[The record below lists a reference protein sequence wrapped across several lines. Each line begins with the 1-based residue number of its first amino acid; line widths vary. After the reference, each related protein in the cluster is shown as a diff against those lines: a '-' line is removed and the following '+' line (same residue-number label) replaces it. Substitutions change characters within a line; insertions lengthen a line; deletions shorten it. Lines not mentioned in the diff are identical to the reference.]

1 MLRLDRIQVKGFKS
15 IWSMDLELH
24 SLNVLIGANGSGK
37 SNFTLLFSLLNQ
49 LASQNLQLF
58 VGRLGGADRLLHYGQ
73 KVTDSIKI
81 DLCFAD
87 GLLYQCEL
95 VPSYDDTL
103 IFAREE
109 IYQAKTFSNGDEPL
123 GRTNLGVGHKE
134 SKLHICSQKIARQI
148 LEAMKSWRVYHFHDT
163 SSSAK
168 VKQTQDIDDNWFLR
182 EDGSNLAA
190 YLYLLQQRD
199 RAYYANIVD
208 TIRMVAPFFDDF
220 ILRPS
225 PLNSSKIKLAWREK
239 GSRDPQ
245 SVGINFDAAAFSD
258 GTLRFISLAT
268 LLLQPQLPTTIL
280 LDEPELGLHPYAIG
294 LLSDLLRSAATK
306 SQVIVCTQSV
316 TLINQFAPEEI
327 IVVERQGGH
336 STLRQT
342 QGSAFERLVP
352 EEIALWLEEYDI
364 GELWEK
370 NVVGGRPS

>member
-1 MLRLDRIQVKGFKS
+1 MLRLDRIEVKGFKS
-15 IWSMDLELH
+15 IFGMDLALD

-37 SNFTLLFSLLNQ
+37 SNLTLLFSLLNQ

-73 KVTDSIKI
+73 KVTDSIQ
-81 DLCFAD
+81 LELGFAD
-87 GLLYQCEL
+87 GLLYRCEL

-109 IYQAKTFSNGDEPL
+109 IENANQNSNGHGPL

-134 SKLHICSQKIARQI
+134 SKLKSVEQNNQVAKEI
-148 LEAMKSWRVYHFHDT
+148 LDTMNGWRVYHFHDT

-190 YLYLLQQRD
+190 YLYLLQQTNRP
-199 RAYYANIVD
+199 YYANIVD
-208 TIRMVAPFFDDF
+208 TIRMVAPFFDEF

-225 PLNSSKIKLAWREK
+225 PLNTSKIKLAWREK
-239 GSRDPQ
+239 GGGNPL
-245 SVGINFDAAAFSD
+245 SVGINFDAHAFSD
-258 GTLRFISLAT
+258 GTLRFVSLAT
-268 LLLQPQLPTTIL
+268 LLLQPQLPATIL
-280 LDEPELGLHPYAIG
+280 LDEPELGLHPYAIS

-316 TLINQFAPEEI
+316 TLVEQFAPEEI
-327 IVVERQGGH
+327 IVVERQAGH
-336 STLRQT
+336 ST
-342 QGSAFERLVP
+342 FERLVP

-364 GELWEK
+364 GELWQK
-370 NVVGGRPS
+370 NVVGGRPSL